1 MIAIRFRTSQI
12 FGNPRPAIVLAIRI
26 ALFILL
32 TNFQS
37 SVAMSISRLLPNVF
51 RAAGSTAVAN
61 RLLPQRTMVLSC
73 LALFTLTAPLAF
85 SAIVHHSVPC
95 CVAQRILS
103 VEPASRTK
111 LASTL
116 PCDVDPKSLCPSPEL
131 TLPLVM
137 CSYPLCGGSLL
148 AA

>member
-51 RAAGSTAVAN
+51 RAAGSTAVAH

-73 LALFTLTAPLAF
+73 LALFTLTTASFQRDRTPFCPML
-85 SAIVHHSVPC
+85 C
-95 CVAQRILS
+95 CTTNS
-103 VEPASRTK
+103 E
-111 LASTL
+111 
-116 PCDVDPKSLCPSPEL
+116 C
-131 TLPLVM
+131 
-137 CSYPLCGGSLL
+137 
-148 AA
+148 